1 MAKQLSA
8 CPFTR
13 DEGGKIG
20 WIDNTSSSRAT
31 EPRPTTTSPELSY
44 SQLLP
49 HDIIAKLIE
58 LQPKA
63 GDVHIVGPS
72 LTTQQYHV
80 IRVEELYIPTHNI
93 LVPTQT
99 TTLKALTTASNQNT
113 ATGGTNKKLGS
124 FTGVNAKIPRNKLKG
139 HGVMPT
145 VPNFEMRGAK
155 TTPQQPHVDTSRT
168 STPPQPQQSQRQ
180 RTYAIQTNGCQM
192 NGKLYYLLA
201 RRIFVSCS
209 CSYSCSYSCYFTP
222 HRILF
227 HVYFHIY
234 MFMNSISEFHFHC
247 IPQLPIPNG

>member
-20 WIDNTSSSRAT
+20 WIDNTSSNRAT
-31 EPRPTTTSPELSY
+31 DTQTQQELSY
-44 SQLLP
+44 ANLIP

-72 LTTQQYHV
+72 ITNQQYHV
-80 IRVEELYIPTHNI
+80 IRVEELYIPTNNI
-93 LVPTQT
+93 LVPTRT
-99 TTLKALTTASNQNT
+99 TTLKALTIASNQNT
-113 ATGGTNKKLGS
+113 ATAGGSSKKLGS

-145 VPNFEMRGAK
+145 VPKFEMRGAT
-155 TTPQQPHVDTSRT
+155 TTPPRPHEEASRT
-168 STPPQPQQSQRQ
+168 SIPPQPQQPQRQ

-201 RRIFVSCS
+201 RRIFFLFLFLFLFLFVFFYSS
-209 CSYSCSYSCYFTP
+209 SYLVPLLLSY
-222 HRILF
+222 
-227 HVYFHIY
+227 
-234 MFMNSISEFHFHC
+234 
-247 IPQLPIPNG
+247 